1 MYRKTFIRFVSL
13 VFFTFQHDLAK
24 DLCIPPSGDRY
35 ISKRLPVVPFTVLF
49 NVGIYSCFK
58 QCEAY
63 AICLSINFNRIQFMC
78 ELNSQKRNE
87 TLYLVDDGNFI
98 YKEIP
103 DIFDYRDKRCGNL
116 HCNHFSKCVRTK
128 FKKYVCL
135 AIGCDDSV
143 PVLGNGAIVKQTF
156 SPPLVTFE
164 CDRDYTGVG
173 TNNTISCVPG
183 GKWPI
188 LSYRCEYSG
197 QTGLLRLEN
206 GNSTHE
212 GRVEIYI
219 NGQWGTVCDDLWTD
233 TEASV
238 VCKMLGYT
246 GLSTS
251 RSEAYFGKGTGPIWL
266 DNVKCS
272 GSEHLLLECNHNTI
286 GSHNCGHLE
295 DAGVTCK

>member
-135 AIGCDDSV
+135 AIG
-143 PVLGNGAIVKQTF
+143 
-156 SPPLVTFE
+156 
-164 CDRDYTGVG
+164 
-173 TNNTISCVPG
+173 
-183 GKWPI
+183 
-188 LSYRCEYSG
+188 